1 MFQPIGFYP
10 VGLNIMPRTIFESI
24 KNLIRGRPVRA
35 LSVDEIEGSNWQ
47 STEQGGIGIGG
58 SLPMPR

>member
-1 MFQPIGFYP
+1 
-10 VGLNIMPRTIFESI
+10 MPRTIFESI